1 MSPEAD
7 EESLVPVFRAL
18 VECWRQVE
26 RVSDRAIEATGLTP
40 AQFDVLAVLGE
51 TEGMTCSELGRRT
64 LITKGTLSPV
74 LDRLE
79 AKNLLTRRRG
89 EVDGR
94 QIIVGLTPEGESMF
108 QATFYPHI
116 ETMRGYLDKIPGDR
130 QAQLIDLLRE
140 LQQAFT
146 PGAEP
151 IR

>member
-1 MSPEAD
+1 MSPEVE

-26 RVSDRAIEATGLTP
+26 RVSDRHIETTGLTP

-51 TEGMTCSELGRRT
+51 TAGMTCSELGRRT

-79 AKNLLTRRRG
+79 GKGLLTRRRG

-94 QIIVGLTPEGESMF
+94 QIIVGLTSEGEALF

-116 ETMRGYLDKIPGDR
+116 ETMRGYLARIPADR
-130 QAQLIDLLRE
+130 QTQLIGLLRE
-140 LQQAFT
+140 LQGAFAPVT
-146 PGAEP
+146 DPA
-151 IR
+151 R